1 MLYLL
6 FVLTLLGGG
15 AAGFFIAWFVKNK
28 EIDIKDQE
36 LAIEKRALEEREKG
50 GEQLE
55 VRFKAVASDVMR
67 VYSKDFLE
75 EFERARKYHN
85 ADLKT
90 EKEGIAR
97 IVEGLSKSME
107 TVDKK
112 MDEFE
117 KQRAEQAGAL
127 GASIKNVLDTG
138 AKMQEAALSLK
149 TVLSSAS
156 AVRGR
161 WGEAVLSNF

>member
-55 VRFKAVASDVMR
+55 ARFKAVASDVMR
-67 VYSKDFLE
+67 VYSKRF
-75 EFERARKYHN
+75 F
-85 ADLKT
+85 
-90 EKEGIAR
+90 GG
-97 IVEGLSKSME
+97 V
-107 TVDKK
+107 
-112 MDEFE
+112 
-117 KQRAEQAGAL
+117 
-127 GASIKNVLDTG
+127 
-138 AKMQEAALSLK
+138 
-149 TVLSSAS
+149 
-156 AVRGR
+156 
-161 WGEAVLSNF
+161 